1 MFLYMYTRTRNR
13 SLTLLMVWLRAC
25 MSPSENVFTR
35 SEGRILKIT
44 DRAVTL
50 YTSAI
55 CSSRTE
61 VPATRKKNAT
71 IATISDGTRWCLDH
85 ISIHIFSL
93 RLNGTDF
100 PVSDLIGFSGNA
112 QKQPLDHKVRNL
124 LLNRSGIYRSYMCIT
139 TKRVNPTHP
148 PHEARDVTRK

>member
-1 MFLYMYTRTRNR
+1 MHTRTRNR
-13 SLTLLMVWLRAC
+13 SFTVLMVWLRAC
-25 MSPSENVFTR
+25 MSPSENVFTL

-61 VPATRKKNAT
+61 EPGTRKKYAT
-71 IATISDGTRWCLDH
+71 IATMSGGTRWCLDH
-85 ISIHIFSL
+85 ISIRIFSL
-93 RLNGTDF
+93 RLNRTDF

-112 QKQPLDHKVRNL
+112 
-124 LLNRSGIYRSYMCIT
+124 
-139 TKRVNPTHP
+139 
-148 PHEARDVTRK
+148 